1 VAVLSMSK
9 QEFSRLEVLL
19 RVQSVVDRSGCFAP
33 TYEETLDLTVKK
45 IEYFLSSATVTY
57 PMKFAFVVVSLGG
70 LVLAGCSTIPT
81 SGPTVSEVF
90 DQAAAAGPR
99 YFDLIDIDDHVVRTL
114 LSRPAESFSN
124 QFSSYGKPPVPTI
137 GIGDTVSVSIWEAA
151 GGGLFGAP
159 GVAGVPPAA
168 AAAGGGEVRIPEQVV
183 GPDGA
188 ISVPFGGRVPVAG
201 HRPLQ
206 VQNEIQQ
213 RLAQRA
219 IEPQV
224 IVTVVNTVTD
234 TVTVTGEGSSARV
247 PLSVSGTRLLDVVV
261 AAGGAGGGAAARG
274 VAAGGPAAGGIVA
287 GGAKP
292 PAYETVV
299 RLSRHG
305 VTATTPMEQLIL
317 DPTDNIYAWPG
328 DIVTLLDMPQT
339 FAVFGAT
346 TNNSQVPFGAEK
358 ITLAEALAKSGGL
371 VDLRADPRGVFLF
384 RFEPSS
390 VVSAL
395 HAPVLATG
403 PNGTSPVVYDLNL
416 KNVNNYFFAQRFPI
430 EDKDVIYVAN
440 APLAELQKVF
450 TLINTVTGPVIS
462 GVVVSRSVNN
472 GS

>member
-1 VAVLSMSK
+1 M
-9 QEFSRLEVLL
+9 
-19 RVQSVVDRSGCFAP
+19 
-33 TYEETLDLTVKK
+33 K
-45 IEYFLSSATVTY
+45 I
-57 PMKFAFVVVSLGG
+57 AFVVVNLGG

-99 YFDLIDIDDHVVRTL
+99 YFDLIDIDDHVVTTL
-114 LSRPAESFSN
+114 LSRPAESFHSR
-124 QFSSYGKPPVPTI
+124 FSSYGKPPAPTI

-151 GGGLFGAP
+151 GGGLFGGP
-159 GVAGVPPAA
+159 GVAGVPGAA
-168 AAAGGGEVRIPEQVV
+168 AAAGGGEVRIPAQVV

-188 ISVPFGGRVPVAG
+188 ISVPFGGRVPVAR
-201 HRPLQ
+201 HTPLQ
-206 VQNEIQQ
+206 VQDEIQQ

-234 TVTVTGEGSSARV
+234 TVTVTGEGSSAHL

-261 AAGGAGGGAAARG
+261 AAGGAGGG
-274 VAAGGPAAGGIVA
+274 VAAGGPAAGGTVA

-317 DPTDNIYAWPG
+317 HPTDNIYAWPG

-346 TNNSQVPFGAEK
+346 TSNSQVPFGAEK

-371 VDLRADPRGVFLF
+371 ADLRADPRGVFLF

-395 HAPVLATG
+395 NAPVLATG
-403 PNGTSPVVYDLNL
+403 PNGTSPVVYNLNL
-416 KNVNNYFFAQRFPI
+416 KNVNNFFFAQRFPI

-440 APLAELQKVF
+440 APLTELQKVF

>member
-1 VAVLSMSK
+1 
-9 QEFSRLEVLL
+9 
-19 RVQSVVDRSGCFAP
+19 
-33 TYEETLDLTVKK
+33 
-45 IEYFLSSATVTY
+45 
-57 PMKFAFVVVSLGG
+57 MKVAFVVVSLGG
-70 LVLAGCSTIPT
+70 LVLAGCSTIPA

-99 YFDLIDIDDHVVRTL
+99 YFDLIDIDDHIVTTL
-114 LSRPAESFSN
+114 LSRPAKSFHS
-124 QFSSYGKPPVPTI
+124 QFSSYGKPPALTI
-137 GIGDTVSVSIWEAA
+137 RIGDTVSVSIWEAA
-151 GGGLFGAP
+151 GGELFGAP
-159 GVAGVPPAA
+159 GVAGVPG
-168 AAAGGGEVRIPEQVV
+168 AAAGRGEVRIPEQVV

-188 ISVPFGGRVPVAG
+188 ISVPFAGRVPVAG
-201 HRPLQ
+201 HTPLQ
-206 VQNEIQQ
+206 VQNAIQE
-213 RLAQRA
+213 RIAEKA

-224 IVTVVNTVTD
+224 IVTVVNTVTNI
-234 TVTVTGEGSSARV
+234 VTVTGEGSSARV
-247 PLSVSGTRLLDVVV
+247 PLSVGGIRLLDVIVT
-261 AAGGAGGGAAARG
+261 AGG
-274 VAAGGPAAGGIVA
+274 AAGGIVA
-287 GGAKP
+287 GNAKP

-317 DPTDNIYAWPG
+317 HPTDNIYAWPG

-346 TNNSQVPFGAEK
+346 TSNSQVPFGAEK

-395 HAPVLATG
+395 HAPVLGTG
-403 PNGTSPVVYDLNL
+403 PNGTSPVVYNLNL

-430 EDKDVIYVAN
+430 KDKGVIYVAN

-462 GVVVSRSVNN
+462 GVVVSRSVN